1 MAELVLRRLL
11 SAIPVL
17 LLVTLIS
24 ASIMQLVPGDPAL
37 MIAGSNASDAEI
49 QQVRRAL
56 GLDRSFGV
64 RLLEWY
70 GGMFRGDL
78 GQSLLLNRSVTD
90 AILERL
96 PVTLAL
102 AGFALALTVA
112 IGVPLGVIAALK
124 ANTVVDQIVLVVALI
139 GVSVPNFWLGLMLIV
154 SFGVW
159 LDVLPAGGYTPF
171 ADSPMG
177 WVRSLILPGISL
189 ALLQIGLLAR
199 ITRATMLEVLR
210 QDYVRTARA
219 KGLPMRMV
227 VGQHALRNVMVP
239 VVTVIGISFGL
250 LLSGS
255 VVIETV
261 YSIPGMG
268 RLLATAIFSRDYPVI
283 QGGLLV
289 TATVLVLLNLAVD
302 LLYAVIDP
310 RVKHD
315 GRS

>member
-112 IGVPLGVIAALK
+112 IGVPLGVIAALR
-124 ANTVVDQIVLVVALI
+124 ANTVIDQIVLVVALI

-219 KGLPMRMV
+219 KGLPVRMV